1 MDVTGL
7 DMFQISKLMVVCL
20 AEHFAGH
27 TVISDS
33 KGIFQEV
40 ILLAYE
46 EIEHLLIQPVGV
58 RLFNNDEWFFGAS
71 GFVEIY
77 NNADK
82 SKETY
87 TVMLV
92 MNTDHDRLFYLYAS
106 KRDAAGSEVSILVKD
121 FTQNSVA

>member
-27 TVISDS
+27 TVISDP

-40 ILLAYE
+40 ILLAHE
-46 EIEHLLIQPVGV
+46 EIEHLLIQPAGV
-58 RLFNNDEWFFGAS
+58 RLFNNGDWFFGAS
-71 GFVEIY
+71 GFIELC
-77 NNADK
+77 NNSDG
-82 SKETY
+82 STETY

-106 KRDAAGSEVSILVKD
+106 KHDAAGNEVPILVKD
-121 FTQNSVA
+121 FTQNSVE